1 LPTSAKPIFLEQRH
15 MARVCQVTGK
25 GPMVGN
31 NVSHANNKTKR
42 RWLPNLQYRRFW
54 VESENRWVR
63 LRISN
68 AALRLIDKVGIDQV
82 VTDLRKR
89 GEI

>member
-1 LPTSAKPIFLEQRH
+1 

-63 LRISN
+63 LRISS
-68 AALRLIDKVGIDQV
+68 AALRLIDNVGIDTV
-82 VTDLRKR
+82 VADLRAK
-89 GEI
+89 GQL